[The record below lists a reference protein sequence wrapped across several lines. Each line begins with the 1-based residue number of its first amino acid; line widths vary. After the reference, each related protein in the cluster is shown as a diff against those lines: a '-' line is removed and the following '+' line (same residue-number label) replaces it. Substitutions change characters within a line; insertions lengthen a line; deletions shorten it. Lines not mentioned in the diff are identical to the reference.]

1 MAKHNETGTKGEQI
15 AEIFLLNRKYEIIA
29 RNWRF
34 GKKEVDCIVR
44 KNDAI
49 VFVEVKTRSST
60 AFGFPEEYVT
70 PQKQQYLK
78 AAAAAWIEAN
88 PIPDG
93 YVRFDVISILLQ
105 NGAVYEIR
113 HFEEAFY

>member
-15 AEIFLLNRKYEIIA
+15 AENFLLNNNFEIIA

-34 GKKEVDCIVR
+34 GKKEVDCIAR

-49 VFVEVKTRSST
+49 VFAEVKTRSST

-78 AAAAAWIEAN
+78 TAAAAWLETN

-93 YVRFDVISILLQ
+93 YVRFDVISIILQ
-105 NGAVYEIR
+105 NGTVQEIR
-113 HFEEAFY
+113 HFEDAFY